1 LLDALSHYTLGTLLR
16 DLTAGVTVG
25 VVALPLAMA
34 FGIASGVTP
43 EAGIYTAIV
52 GGALVSLLGGSRVQI
67 AGPTGAFVVVV
78 AAIVREHGIPGLWM
92 VTLLA
97 GLLLVGLAL
106 TGLGRAVRF
115 IPRPVVIGF
124 TNGIAVLIASTQIK
138 DLLGLAVPVVP
149 ADFVARLAV
158 FGEALPTVNGAAV
171 GLAGVA
177 LAVTLLVSR
186 WLPRVPGSIV
196 ALVLT
201 TAAVALF
208 HLPVE
213 TIGSAFGGI
222 PTGLPA
228 MQVPTLRIDLIRP
241 LLPAAVT
248 VALLA
253 AVESLLSAVVADGMT
268 GGRHNADAE
277 LLAQGVA
284 NIAAPLVGGMPV
296 TGAIART
303 ATNVRSGGET
313 PVAGIVHA
321 LTLLVIIL
329 VAAPLARH
337 IPLATL
343 AAVLL
348 VVAYNMGEWR
358 EVPAI
363 WRLDW
368 AERTVWLLTF
378 ALTVVVDLTVAV
390 EVGMGLAALL
400 YIFRVSDTSSVALV
414 TPEYLELGRLHS
426 LQGRT
431 LPPYVSVVR
440 IHGPFL
446 FGLGDT
452 LHDGT
457 LDFAELAPIVILRLR
472 NMTALDASGLHAL
485 ERFASRVRAS
495 GRDVIVCGARDQ
507 PARFFAQA
515 DFAGHLGANN
525 LVPHIDAAL
534 ARAAELHAATV
545 HGAPRTDRPH

>member
-1 LLDALSHYTLGTLLR
+1 MTSPWSRWRPALLDALPHYTRGTLLR
-16 DLTAGVTVG
+16 DVTAGVTVG

-43 EAGIYTAIV
+43 QAGIYTAIV
-52 GGALVSLLGGSRVQI
+52 GGGLVSLLGGSRVQI

-78 AAIVREHGIPGLWM
+78 AAIVREHGCPG
-92 VTLLA
+92 VVDGHPA
-97 GLLLVGLAL
+97 GGPPARRPRLDRI
-106 TGLGRAVRF
+106 GRAVRF

-149 ADFVARLAV
+149 SDFLARLAV
-158 FGEALPTVNGAAV
+158 FGDALPTTNGVAV
-171 GLAGVA
+171 GLASAA
-177 LAVTLLVSR
+177 LAITLLVPR
-186 WLPRVPGSIV
+186 LVPRVPGSIV

-222 PTGLPA
+222 PTGMPA
-228 MQVPTLRIDLIRP
+228 LQVPTLRVDLIRP
-241 LLPAAVT
+241 LLPAARDRR
-248 VALLA
+248 VARRRRELA
-253 AVESLLSAVVADGMT
+253 LRGRRRWDDRWTAQRRCRVARA
-268 GGRHNADAE
+268 GGGEHR
-277 LLAQGVA
+277 
-284 NIAAPLVGGMPV
+284 APLVGGMPV

-321 LTLLVIIL
+321 LTLFVIIL

-358 EVPAI
+358 EIPAI

-368 AERTVWLLTF
+368 AERAVWLLTF

-414 TPEYLELGRLHS
+414 TPEYLEVGRLHS
-426 LQGRT
+426 LQGT
-431 LPPYVSVVR
+431 DDP
-440 IHGPFL
+440 
-446 FGLGDT
+446 
-452 LHDGT
+452 
-457 LDFAELAPIVILRLR
+457 ALRLR
-472 NMTALDASGLHAL
+472 
-485 ERFASRVRAS
+485 RAHPWPLPLRP
-495 GRDVIVCGARDQ
+495 GR
-507 PARFFAQA
+507 
-515 DFAGHLGANN
+515 H
-525 LVPHIDAAL
+525 
-534 ARAAELHAATV
+534 
-545 HGAPRTDRPH
+545 APRWDPRPRPAGAYRHPATA

>member
-1 LLDALSHYTLGTLLR
+1 
-16 DLTAGVTVG
+16 
-25 VVALPLAMA
+25 
-34 FGIASGVTP
+34 
-43 EAGIYTAIV
+43 
-52 GGALVSLLGGSRVQI
+52 
-67 AGPTGAFVVVV
+67 
-78 AAIVREHGIPGLWM
+78 
-92 VTLLA
+92 
-97 GLLLVGLAL
+97 
-106 TGLGRAVRF
+106 
-115 IPRPVVIGF
+115 
-124 TNGIAVLIASTQIK
+124 
-138 DLLGLAVPVVP
+138 
-149 ADFVARLAV
+149 
-158 FGEALPTVNGAAV
+158 
-171 GLAGVA
+171 
-177 LAVTLLVSR
+177 
-186 WLPRVPGSIV
+186 
-196 ALVLT
+196 
-201 TAAVALF
+201 
-208 HLPVE
+208 
-213 TIGSAFGGI
+213 
-222 PTGLPA
+222 
-228 MQVPTLRIDLIRP
+228 
-241 LLPAAVT
+241 
-248 VALLA
+248 
-253 AVESLLSAVVADGMT
+253 MT

-313 PVAGIVHA
+313 PVAGLVHA

-348 VVAYNMGEWR
+348 VVAYHMGEWH
-358 EVPAI
+358 EIPAI

-368 AERTVWLLTF
+368 AERAVWLMTF

-414 TPEYLELGRLHS
+414 TPEYLEVGRLHS

-431 LPPYVSVVR
+431 IPPYVSVVR

-457 LDFAELAPIVILRLR
+457 IDLARLAPIVILRLR

-485 ERFASRVRAS
+485 ERFARLVRAS

-515 DFAGHLGANN
+515 DFAKHLGANN
-525 LVPHIDAAL
+525 LVPHVDAAL
-534 ARAAELHAATV
+534 ARAAVLHRASSTEGT
-545 HGAPRTDRPH
+545 H

>member
-1 LLDALSHYTLGTLLR
+1 MTSPWSRWRPALLDALPHYTRGTLLR
-16 DLTAGVTVG
+16 DVTAGVTVG

-43 EAGIYTAIV
+43 QAGIYTAIV
-52 GGALVSLLGGSRVQI
+52 GGGLVSLLGGSRVQI

-78 AAIVREHGIPGLWM
+78 AAIVREHGVPGLWM

-149 ADFVARLAV
+149 SDFLARLAI
-158 FGEALPTVNGAAV
+158 FGDALPTTNGVAV
-171 GLAGVA
+171 GLASAA
-177 LAVTLLVSR
+177 LAITLLVSR
-186 WLPRVPGSIV
+186 LVPRVPGSIV

-208 HLPVE
+208 QLPVE

-222 PTGLPA
+222 PTGMPA
-228 MQVPTLRIDLIRP
+228 LQVPTLRVDLIRP

-303 ATNVRSGGET
+303 ATNVRSGGEDARRRDR
-313 PVAGIVHA
+313 PRPHAVRHHPGCRAAGA
-321 LTLLVIIL
+321 GTYRWR
-329 VAAPLARH
+329 PWRPCCWSWPTTWGSGARFRRFGDSTG
-337 IPLATL
+337 PRQRSL
-343 AAVLL
+343 
-348 VVAYNMGEWR
+348 
-358 EVPAI
+358 
-363 WRLDW
+363 
-368 AERTVWLLTF
+368 LLTF

-390 EVGMGLAALL
+390 EVGMGPRSPALHL
-400 YIFRVSDTSSVALV
+400 PGVRHLVESRLV
-414 TPEYLELGRLHS
+414 TPEYFEVGRLPPPT
-426 LQGRT
+426 GRDDPA
-431 LPPYVSVVR
+431 LRLRSCASMAPSSSA
-440 IHGPFL
+440 
-446 FGLGDT
+446 LGDT

-457 LDFAELAPIVILRLR
+457 LDLAQLSAYRHPA
-472 NMTALDASGLHAL
+472 TA
-485 ERFASRVRAS
+485 
-495 GRDVIVCGARDQ
+495 
-507 PARFFAQA
+507 
-515 DFAGHLGANN
+515 
-525 LVPHIDAAL
+525 
-534 ARAAELHAATV
+534 
-545 HGAPRTDRPH
+545 